1 MPPRVSAALRGDL
14 SLLCSPVRIMDF
26 TAVPAGTAAAA
37 ALALRGADHELEFA
51 ATSRVNLLLGDVT
64 QLTQP
69 TQWARRLERHSRHE
83 MALSRKGEKHKGRN
97 SLSTGRDCP
106 YAYVIRD
113 EIVGVLL
120 HAASR
125 PSAP

>member
-51 ATSRVNLLLGDVT
+51 VTSRATILLGDALNATNAVALAFSQT
-64 QLTQP
+64 QRRPLTRSWP
-69 TQWARRLERHSRHE
+69 
-83 MALSRKGEKHKGRN
+83 G
-97 SLSTGRDCP
+97 
-106 YAYVIRD
+106 
-113 EIVGVLL
+113 
-120 HAASR
+120 
-125 PSAP
+125 